1 VTAYHR
7 RVPTVLSVIALVVA
21 LAALVV
27 TLLGA
32 RRGRSRTDDS
42 DLPEDV
48 PALRSEVA
56 ALRLDLAASLRH
68 LSVVRYDAFADTGGH
83 LSWSVAVLDD
93 SGSGMVLTSIHGRQ
107 DTRSYAKAVTDWESE
122 QQLSPEE
129 EEAIRHAHA

>member
-1 VTAYHR
+1 M
-7 RVPTVLSVIALVVA
+7 PTVLSVLALVVA
-21 LAALVV
+21 VAAMALV
-27 TLLGA
+27 LGA
-32 RRGRSRTDDS
+32 RRGRAGADDS
-42 DLPEDV
+42 GLPLDV

-68 LSVVRYDAFADTGGH
+68 LSVVRYDAFSDTGGH

-107 DTRSYAKAVTDWESE
+107 DTRSYAKAVTEWESE

-129 EEAIRHAHA
+129 EEALRHARA

>member
-1 VTAYHR
+1 MRAYHH
-7 RVPTVLSVIALVVA
+7 RVPAVLSVLALVVA
-21 LAALVV
+21 VAALAVALRG
-27 TLLGA
+27 TRRRSGA
-32 RRGRSRTDDS
+32 DDS

-68 LSVVRYDAFADTGGH
+68 LSVVRYDAFSDTGGH

-93 SGSGMVLTSIHGRQ
+93 AGSGMVLTSIHGRQ
-107 DTRSYAKAVTDWESE
+107 DTRSYAKAVTSWESE

-129 EEAIRHAHA
+129 EEAIRHAQA

>member
-1 VTAYHR
+1 VS
-7 RVPTVLSVIALVVA
+7 TVLSVLALVVA
-21 LAALVV
+21 LAALAVA
-27 TLLGA
+27 L
-32 RRGRSRTDDS
+32 RGTRWGHVAGEDS

-68 LSVVRYDAFADTGGH
+68 LAVVRYDAFADTGGH

-107 DTRSYAKAVTDWESE
+107 DTRSYAKAVTDWVSE
-122 QQLSPEE
+122 QLLSPEE
-129 EEAIRHAHA
+129 EEAIRHARG

>member
-1 VTAYHR
+1 MTPV
-7 RVPTVLSVIALVVA
+7 VSVLALLVAIAALAVA
-21 LAALVV
+21 L
-27 TLLGA
+27 
-32 RRGRSRTDDS
+32 RGSRAQRPATDDS

-68 LSVVRYDAFADTGGH
+68 LAVVRYDAFADTGGH

-93 SGSGMVLTSIHGRQ
+93 AGSGMVLTSIHGRQ
-107 DTRSYAKAVTDWESE
+107 DTRSYAKAVTEWESE

-129 EEAIRHAHA
+129 EEAIGHARG

>member
-1 VTAYHR
+1 MPTA
-7 RVPTVLSVIALVVA
+7 LSLLALVVA
-21 LAALVV
+21 VAALAVA
-27 TLLGA
+27 LLGA
-32 RRGRSRTDDS
+32 RRRRPSTDDS
-42 DLPEDV
+42 DLPEGV

-68 LSVVRYDAFADTGGH
+68 LSVVRYDAFSDTGGH

-107 DTRSYAKAVTDWESE
+107 DTRSYAKAVTDWLSE

-129 EEAIRHAHA
+129 EEAIRHART